1 MPAEIAEPTRQK
13 MKVGSRKSQLA
24 LIQTEHVIA
33 KLKETF
39 PEMEFEIVKM
49 STLGD
54 NVLDKALSKIG
65 EKSLFTKELE
75 VALEKK
81 EVDFVVHSL
90 KDLPT
95 TLPEGMVVGAIL
107 EREDPR
113 DAVIL
118 KEGSTVGSLK
128 DLPLGS
134 VLGTSSVR
142 RTAQLKANFPHLDF
156 MDVRGNLNTRLAK
169 LDAASGPYSGLV
181 LAVAGV
187 SRLGLESRISQYLE
201 SALCMHAVGQGALA
215 VECREG
221 DRATLRLLGTLTHRE
236 TLLRVAAE
244 RALMRTLEGGC
255 SVPVAVTSSLS
266 LQSEFLELQAG
277 VWSLDG
283 AQVVKDSLAISL
295 GGREEREES
304 PTKKSKTE
312 LDVISGLYTG
322 NISFEDLR
330 QADEC
335 GVKLAQVLIEKGA
348 REILSKAREQSG
360 PINNP
365 PSK

>member
-1 MPAEIAEPTRQK
+1 MTSETEESAPRKI
-13 MKVGSRKSQLA
+13 KVGSRKSQLA

-33 KLKETF
+33 KLKEIY
-39 PEMEFEIVKM
+39 PSIEFEIVKM

-65 EKSLFTKELE
+65 EKALFTKELE

-95 TLPEGMVVGAIL
+95 TLPEGMVIGAIL

-118 KEGSTVGSLK
+118 KEGISGSLE
-128 DLPLGS
+128 DLASGS
-134 VLGTSSVR
+134 VLGTSSLR
-142 RTAQLKANFPHLDF
+142 RTAQLKSAYPHLDF
-156 MDVRGNLNTRLAK
+156 LDVRGNLNTRLSK
-169 LDAASGPYSGLV
+169 LDAPSGPYSALV

-187 SRLGLESRISQYLE
+187 SRLGLEARISTALE
-201 SALCMHAVGQGALA
+201 QNLCMHAVGQGALA

-221 DRATLRLLGTLTHRE
+221 DTESLSLLAPLHHRE
-236 TLLRVAAE
+236 TVVQVVAE

-255 SVPVAVTSSLS
+255 SVPVAVHTTLTQEGV
-266 LQSEFLELQAG
+266 LALRGG

-283 AQVVKDSLAISL
+283 AQKVVEETETCL
-295 GGREEREES
+295 GKREEREES
-304 PTKKSKTE
+304 PAKKIKSSND
-312 LDVISGLYTG
+312 LVSGVAAGLVETD
-322 NISFEDLR
+322 DLK
-330 QADEC
+330 QADAC
-335 GVKLAQVLIEKGA
+335 GVKLAKILIAKGA
-348 REILSKAREQSG
+348 SEILAQAREGIST
-360 PINNP
+360 PINQP
-365 PSK
+365 PSR